1 MNSSNNSVAPSRHS
15 DSDMECG
22 RPLPLSTG
30 SPAAAEDQTMLDG
43 QQAGLLKA
51 AAGCRS
57 PRRWPRRLLWT
68 LICLVSLLTLYYQWE
83 NWRGARELKAAH
95 ARLIQRVGTD
105 DPVVFAPPT
114 IPDEQNF
121 FALPVIEQ
129 WATKPLEHGSRFK
142 GYDIPKDAFVPTNF
156 TPPKLIEAEAGL
168 PESVDWAAWS
178 KSRDLQGE
186 TAAVVMNRELGDANG
201 LLPKLAAGLSRPF
214 ACLKPGLR
222 EAFVASNNPISQAA
236 IPNVGNLNSH
246 MRDLTLHLRAAAHAG
261 DAAKTQTTA
270 LVALRFFPE
279 SCAAH
284 GVLVTALQSI
294 ATHRI
299 AFDAL
304 HDALSC
310 PVWDERGLTLL
321 QAQLAKDDDLQIINR
336 ALMSETL
343 WVHAMISQA
352 RRKRASFES
361 DGLLEIFSWRKDD
374 SQWWMWWR
382 RASDWLLRLGPIGW
396 LDSDNAAYIDQ
407 MLETIGPDSDTAW
420 IEASS
425 RTQAVRRRVADQ
437 STAVFPLPNVRRWIS
452 CIGFPNIG
460 SLYAAAAE
468 TLFHRR
474 CLILACE
481 LEKHRIRHGGYPA
494 SLPEMKGFQVNDPA
508 RPKHPPGYRLEKG
521 GYLLWSAGLD
531 AIDDGGMADKDWLW
545 RMKRTP

>member
-1 MNSSNNSVAPSRHS
+1 MSSPNNSAAPSR
-15 DSDMECG
+15 
-22 RPLPLSTG
+22 
-30 SPAAAEDQTMLDG
+30 
-43 QQAGLLKA
+43 
-51 AAGCRS
+51 RS
-57 PRRWPRRLLWT
+57 KWWRRLLWAC
-68 LICLVSLLTLYYQWE
+68 ICLASLLTLYYQWE
-83 NWRGARELKAAH
+83 NWRGARELKAAR
-95 ARLIQRVGTD
+95 ARLIERVGTD
-105 DPVVFAPPT
+105 DPVAFAPQT
-114 IPDEQNF
+114 IRDEQNF

-142 GYDIPKDAFVPTNF
+142 GYDIPKDAFLPPNF

-178 KSRDLQGE
+178 KSRDLQVE
-186 TAAVVMNRELGDANG
+186 PAAVVMNRELGDANG

-214 ACLKPGLR
+214 ACLKPSLR
-222 EAFVASNNPISQAA
+222 EAFEASNGDFFQAV
-236 IPNVGNLNSH
+236 IPNMGGFNPQQQLG
-246 MRDLTLHLRAAAHAG
+246 LHLRAAAHAG
-261 DAAKTQTTA
+261 DATKTQTTA
-270 LVALRFFPE
+270 FVALRFLPE
-279 SCAAH
+279 SCATH
-284 GVLVTALQSI
+284 GVLVTAFQSI

-310 PVWDERGLTLL
+310 AVWDERGLTLL

-374 SQWWMWWR
+374 LEWWR

-425 RTQAVRRRVADQ
+425 RTQAVRRRVTEQ
-437 STAVFPLPNVRRWIS
+437 STAVFPLPNVRRWVS

-460 SLYAAAAE
+460 SVHGAAAE
-468 TLFHRR
+468 TLFQRR

-481 LEKHRIRHGGYPA
+481 LEKHRIRHGVYPA
-494 SLPEMKGFQVNDPA
+494 ALPEMKGFEVNDPA
-508 RPKHPPGYRLEKG
+508 RPGQLPGYRLRED
-521 GYLLWSAGLD
+521 GYLLWSAGQD
-531 AIDDGGMADKDWLW
+531 TFDDGGVADKDWLW
-545 RMKRTP
+545 RMKQTP

>member
-1 MNSSNNSVAPSRHS
+1 MNSSNNAAAPSR
-15 DSDMECG
+15 
-22 RPLPLSTG
+22 
-30 SPAAAEDQTMLDG
+30 
-43 QQAGLLKA
+43 
-51 AAGCRS
+51 RS
-57 PRRWPRRLLWT
+57 KWRRRLLWGC
-68 LICLVSLLTLYYQWE
+68 ICLASLLTLYYQWE
-83 NWRGARELKAAH
+83 NWRGARELKAAR
-95 ARLIQRVGTD
+95 ARLIERIGTD
-105 DPVVFAPPT
+105 DPVAFAPPT

-129 WATKPLEHGSRFK
+129 WATKPLENGSRFK
-142 GYDIPKDAFVPTNF
+142 GYDIPKDAFVPANF

-168 PESVDWAAWS
+168 PESIDWAAWS
-178 KSRDLQGE
+178 KNRDLKGE
-186 TAAVVMNRELGDANG
+186 TVAVVMNRELGDGNG
-201 LLPKLAAGLSRPF
+201 LLPKLVAGLPRPF

-222 EAFVASNNPISQAA
+222 EAFEASNDPISQAS
-236 IPNVGNLNSH
+236 IPNMGGFTPQQQLG
-246 MRDLTLHLRAAAHAG
+246 LHLRAAAHAG
-261 DAAKTQTTA
+261 DATKTQTTA
-270 LVALRFFPE
+270 LVALRFLPE

-284 GVLVTALQSI
+284 GVLVTAFQSI

-304 HDALSC
+304 HDALSF

-336 ALMSETL
+336 SLMSETL

-374 SQWWMWWR
+374 LEWWR

-407 MLETIGPDSDTAW
+407 MLETIGPDSDIAW

-425 RTQAVRRRVADQ
+425 RTQAVRRRVAEQ
-437 STAVFPLPNVRRWIS
+437 STAVFPLPNVRRWVS

-460 SLYAAAAE
+460 SLHGAAAE

-481 LEKHRIRHGGYPA
+481 LEKHRLHHGTYPDT
-494 SLPEMKGFQVNDPA
+494 LPVLSGFETNDPA
-508 RPKHPPGYRLEKG
+508 RPKHPLGYRLESD
-521 GYLLWSAGLD
+521 GYLFWSAGLD
-531 AIDDGGMADKDWLW
+531 AHDDGGHAANDWLW
-545 RMKRTP
+545 RMKRTL

>member
-1 MNSSNNSVAPSRHS
+1 MIRLLSLHRRFPMSRTFSRFPSSISGPRSRW
-15 DSDMECG
+15 
-22 RPLPLSTG
+22 STG
-30 SPAAAEDQTMLDG
+30 AASE
-43 QQAGLLKA
+43 
-51 AAGCRS
+51 
-57 PRRWPRRLLWT
+57 
-68 LICLVSLLTLYYQWE
+68 
-83 NWRGARELKAAH
+83 
-95 ARLIQRVGTD
+95 
-105 DPVVFAPPT
+105 
-114 IPDEQNF
+114 
-121 FALPVIEQ
+121 
-129 WATKPLEHGSRFK
+129 
-142 GYDIPKDAFVPTNF
+142 GYDIPKDAFVPANF

-168 PESVDWAAWS
+168 PESVDWATWS
-178 KSRDLQGE
+178 KNRDLKGE
-186 TAAVVMNRELGDANG
+186 PAAVVMNRELGDANG
-201 LLPKLAAGLSRPF
+201 LLPKLAAGLTRPF
-214 ACLKPGLR
+214 ACIKPSLR
-222 EAFVASNNPISQAA
+222 EAFEASNNPISQAA
-236 IPNVGNLNSH
+236 IPNAGNLNSN

-310 PVWDERGLTLL
+310 AVWDERGLTLL

-361 DGLLEIFSWRKDD
+361 DGLLEILSWRKDD
-374 SQWWMWWR
+374 FQWWR

-396 LDSDNAAYIDQ
+396 LDTDNAAYIDQ

-425 RTQAVRRRVADQ
+425 RTQAVRRRVAEQ
-437 STAVFPLPNVRRWIS
+437 STAVFPLPNVRRWVS

-460 SLYAAAAE
+460 SLHGAAAE
-468 TLFHRR
+468 TLFQRR

-481 LEKHRIRHGGYPA
+481 LEKHRMRLGGYPDR
-494 SLPEMKGFQVNDPA
+494 LPELKGFVVNDPA
-508 RPKHPPGYRLEKG
+508 RPGQLPGYRLESN
-521 GYLLWSAGLD
+521 GYLLWSAGQD
-531 AIDDGGMADKDWLW
+531 AVDDRGASDKDWLW
-545 RMKRTP
+545 HMKRAP

>member
-1 MNSSNNSVAPSRHS
+1 MNSPNNSAAPSR
-15 DSDMECG
+15 
-22 RPLPLSTG
+22 
-30 SPAAAEDQTMLDG
+30 
-43 QQAGLLKA
+43 
-51 AAGCRS
+51 RS
-57 PRRWPRRLLWT
+57 KWLRRLLWAC
-68 LICLVSLLTLYYQWE
+68 ICLVSLLTLYYQWE
-83 NWRGARELKAAH
+83 NWRSARELKAAH
-95 ARLIQRVGTD
+95 ARLIERIGTD
-105 DPVVFAPPT
+105 DPVAFASPT

-142 GYDIPKDAFVPTNF
+142 GYDIPKDAFLPANF

-178 KSRDLQGE
+178 KNRDLKSE
-186 TAAVVMNRELGDANG
+186 TAAVLMNRELGDANG
-201 LLPKLAAGLSRPF
+201 LLPKLATGLSRPF
-214 ACLKPGLR
+214 ACLKPSLR
-222 EAFVASNNPISQAA
+222 EAFEASNDPISKAA

-246 MRDLTLHLRAAAHAG
+246 MRNLTLHIRAAAHAG

-284 GVLVTALQSI
+284 GVLVTALQSV

-304 HDALSC
+304 QDALSC
-310 PVWDERGLTLL
+310 AVWDERSLTLL
-321 QAQLAKDDDLQIINR
+321 QAQLAKDDDIQIINR

-343 WVHAMISQA
+343 WVHAMIAQA
-352 RRKRASFES
+352 RRKRAALES
-361 DGLLEIFSWRKDD
+361 DGMLEIFSWRKDD
-374 SQWWMWWR
+374 SQSWM

-407 MLETIGPDSDTAW
+407 MLETLGPDSATAW

-437 STAVFPLPNVRRWIS
+437 STAVFPLPNVRRWVS

-460 SLYAAAAE
+460 SLHGAAAE

-494 SLPEMKGFQVNDPA
+494 SLPEMNGFEVSDPA
-508 RPKHPPGYRLEKG
+508 RPLQLPGYHLRED
-521 GYLLWSAGLD
+521 GYLLWSAGQD
-531 AIDDGGMADKDWLW
+531 TVDDGGVASKDWLW